1 MAKPEWGLK
10 RLCPSCGARF
20 YDLLRDPVPCPACG
34 AVHALDAL
42 SERKAAGPAR
52 SRPKPEKAVPV
63 AAAPLADGD
72 DLIEDD
78 EEDAATDDVLLE
90 DEDDDDADLGEIGDV
105 AIDADDEET

>member
-20 YDLLRDPVPCPACG
+20 YDLLRDPVPCPTCG
-34 AVHALDAL
+34 AVHALEAL

-52 SRPKPEKAVPV
+52 SRPKPEKVAVAV
-63 AAAPLADGD
+63 APLADGD

-78 EEDAATDDVLLE
+78 DDDAVEDDVLLP
-90 DEDDDDADLGEIGDV
+90 DDDDDDDDLGEIGDV
-105 AIDADDEET
+105 AISADDEET